1 MINERKLSE
10 NELDQRFAAVK
21 GLLKNKRNLVK
32 KYGKDAEKV
41 MYGIATKQAK
51 KKVEN
56 MNLDKIKGMVEDAL
70 TGQIEEANPFV
81 LAADAARDAGK
92 KEFEF
97 PKGSGKMHPV
107 KIKQDIDEED
117 VEEYNSGIYYD
128 DEKVKPRPRVNVK
141 PETNELFGSS
151 IFDDEDEEKVLGVNV
166 KEDSSKYDRCLDVVI
181 NWLDGVPQGGALKN
195 YLNKNRGLI
204 TRDMMSADFD
214 SMNENQEV
222 TENRDEAI
230 EDLKFL
236 LQSLEAKSDE
246 ARNIVQDID
255 PNEADRLDRY
265 GAFNF
270 GFSDNKYDTTL
281 QSFYQELTGE
291 DGEIYEEEAGEQDKV
306 ASNIQKAL
314 NKHGKDDSKK
324 HQILRARKAL
334 NKGDMATAKKIV
346 ARYLEEIKEDHDI
359 GHQDD
364 EPKMLKADLYRIAK
378 YAGELYKMM
387 DAYDDMDHEAD
398 FPHWWQAKVI
408 KARDYMVGAKHYLDG
423 EEKVDQIDAMM
434 DGPVEEADNSDYAMK
449 VRAMRN
455 KKPTPKPAKVKP
467 NAKLDALKKRR
478 AQIMR
483 DMEQE
488 AEMEGGPIADRYG
501 DELNKIDMAISK
513 LSENLDDA
521 IEKEMKAN
529 DSRFETPFPSRELRQ
544 IKNTKNKE
552 DLAPSAKKVLA
563 KLVKKYKL
571 SEK

>member
-1 MINERKLSE
+1 
-10 NELDQRFAAVK
+10 
-21 GLLKNKRNLVK
+21 
-32 KYGKDAEKV
+32 
-41 MYGIATKQAK
+41 
-51 KKVEN
+51 
-56 MNLDKIKGMVEDAL
+56 
-70 TGQIEEANPFV
+70 
-81 LAADAARDAGK
+81 
-92 KEFEF
+92 
-97 PKGSGKMHPV
+97 
-107 KIKQDIDEED
+107 
-117 VEEYNSGIYYD
+117 
-128 DEKVKPRPRVNVK
+128 
-141 PETNELFGSS
+141 
-151 IFDDEDEEKVLGVNV
+151 
-166 KEDSSKYDRCLDVVI
+166 
-181 NWLDGVPQGGALKN
+181 
-195 YLNKNRGLI
+195 
-204 TRDMMSADFD
+204 MSADFD

-291 DGEIYEEEAGEQDKV
+291 DGELFEGPVDKVAGGIPYKVEGDKAIIAMPLDDATKERIIQRCKDAGYQCAPNQAGGVTIALKKGMHEEAPGEQDKV
-306 ASNIQKAL
+306 ASDIQKAL
-314 NKHGKDDSKK
+314 NKHRSYAHKA

-334 NKGDMATAKKIV
+334 NKGDIATAKKIV
-346 ARYLEEIKEDHDI
+346 GRYLEEIKEDQDI

-449 VRAMRN
+449 VRAMRS
-455 KKPTPKPAKVKP
+455 KKPTPKPSNVKP

-488 AEMEGGPIADRYG
+488 AELEGGPVADRYG
-501 DELNKIDMAISK
+501 DELNKIDTAISK
-513 LSENLDDA
+513 LSEGD
-521 IEKEMKAN
+521 IELSKDQMDKLHDKGSVNVGGNKILYKVTKE
-529 DSRFETPFPSRELRQ
+529 
-544 IKNTKNKE
+544 I
-552 DLAPSAKKVLA
+552 LA
-563 KLVKKYKL
+563 KYKK
-571 SEK
+571 